1 MSIKKRLLATLGILF
16 LIMIGISVFSVLMLN
31 LVNQQSTVIAVE
43 LIPDLNNAQDL
54 NFDVARYR
62 STEFKHIV
70 LTTDKDMTDAETQMD
85 KYQKLVDEKLQA
97 IKSEGDPGI
106 DETIANW
113 EKYKTLHTQFIAL
126 SRSLDSDSAIKLM
139 MGDMKPLYDSLAKY
153 AQDRVDNENLNIQNA
168 SKEGDMQYLQSLY
181 ILIITSVIA
190 IGIGVFMGSVLL
202 RAIMKP
208 LKKFQDELT
217 ILAANGGDLTK
228 KIDVTSKDEMGDMA
242 KALNTFLQNLR
253 EIISEVNQNADA
265 VMESSVFVKDQMT
278 SLSGDLSDSS
288 ATTEELSASME
299 ETSASAQQISSSS
312 TELVEA
318 VSSLAERAAAG
329 ANMVNDI
336 NKRASELK
344 YSATNSRSVA
354 VGTYEDSKQKLE
366 LAIKRSEAIEEI
378 NHLSNSIMEISN
390 QTNLLALNASIEAA
404 RAGESGKGFA
414 VVASEIGSLAD
425 NSKST
430 VTEIQKIT
438 KDVVDA
444 VRDLSQGTTNLIDFM
459 DKTVIGDYN
468 SFVNVGDAY
477 GKDAGF
483 VDELV
488 SEISATSQ
496 ELTATIEGIM
506 RTIEDVSQAMTQ
518 GATGTQDVASQV
530 TKIAQI
536 AEEVE
541 THSANSQEKAQKLK
555 DTVGKFTV

>member
-16 LIMIGISVFSVLMLN
+16 LIMIGISLFSVLMLN

-153 AQDRVDNENLNIQNA
+153 AQDRVDTETLNIQNA
-168 SKEGDMQYLQSLY
+168 SKAGDIQYLQSLY

-541 THSANSQEKAQKLK
+541 THSTNSQDKAQKLK

>member
-1 MSIKKRLLATLGILF
+1 
-16 LIMIGISVFSVLMLN
+16 
-31 LVNQQSTVIAVE
+31 
-43 LIPDLNNAQDL
+43 
-54 NFDVARYR
+54 
-62 STEFKHIV
+62 
-70 LTTDKDMTDAETQMD
+70 
-85 KYQKLVDEKLQA
+85 
-97 IKSEGDPGI
+97 
-106 DETIANW
+106 
-113 EKYKTLHTQFIAL
+113 
-126 SRSLDSDSAIKLM
+126 
-139 MGDMKPLYDSLAKY
+139 
-153 AQDRVDNENLNIQNA
+153 
-168 SKEGDMQYLQSLY
+168 
-181 ILIITSVIA
+181 
-190 IGIGVFMGSVLL
+190 
-202 RAIMKP
+202 
-208 LKKFQDELT
+208 
-217 ILAANGGDLTK
+217 
-228 KIDVTSKDEMGDMA
+228 
-242 KALNTFLQNLR
+242 
-253 EIISEVNQNADA
+253 
-265 VMESSVFVKDQMT
+265 
-278 SLSGDLSDSS
+278 
-288 ATTEELSASME
+288 
-299 ETSASAQQISSSS
+299 
-312 TELVEA
+312 
-318 VSSLAERAAAG
+318 
-329 ANMVNDI
+329 
-336 NKRASELK
+336 
-344 YSATNSRSVA
+344 
-354 VGTYEDSKQKLE
+354 
-366 LAIKRSEAIEEI
+366 
-378 NHLSNSIMEISN
+378 MEISN

-541 THSANSQEKAQKLK
+541 SHSVNSQDKAQKLK

>member
-16 LIMIGISVFSVLMLN
+16 LIMIGISVFSVFMLN
-31 LVNQQSTVIAVE
+31 LVNQQSTVIAVD
-43 LIPDLNNAQDL
+43 LVPDLNNAQEL

-70 LTTDKDMTDAETQMD
+70 LKTDKDMTDAEAQMD
-85 KYQKLVDEKLQA
+85 KYQKQIDEKLQT
-97 IKSEGDPGI
+97 IKSEGDSGI
-106 DETIANW
+106 DEIITTW
-113 EKYKTLHTQFIAL
+113 ESYKTLHTQFITL
-126 SRSLDSDSAIKLM
+126 SRNLDSDSAITLM
-139 MGDMKPLYDSLAKY
+139 MGDMKPLYDSLSKY
-153 AQDRVDNENLNIQNA
+153 AQDRVDSETLNIQNT
-168 SKEGDMQYLQSLY
+168 SKAGDIQYLQSLY
-181 ILIITSVIA
+181 ILIITSTIA
-190 IGIGVFMGSVLL
+190 IGIGIFMGTILL

-265 VMESSVFVKDQMT
+265 VMQSSEFVKDQMT

-354 VGTYEDSKQKLE
+354 VGTYEDSKKKLE
-366 LAIKRSEAIEEI
+366 YAIKRSEAIEEI

-444 VRDLSQGTTNLIDFM
+444 VRELSQGTTNLIDFM

-468 SFVNVGDAY
+468 SFVNVGEAY

-541 THSANSQEKAQKLK
+541 SHSSNSQDKAQKLK

>member
-16 LIMIGISVFSVLMLN
+16 LIMIGISVFSVFMLN
-31 LVNQQSTVIAVE
+31 LVNQQSTVIAAE
-43 LIPDLNNAQDL
+43 LIPDLNSAQDL

-85 KYQKLVDEKLQA
+85 NYQKLVDEKLQT
-97 IKSEGDPGI
+97 IKSEEDPGI
-106 DETIANW
+106 DEAIAKW
-113 EKYKTLHTQFIAL
+113 EKYKTLHTQFITM
-126 SRSLDSDSAIKLM
+126 SRNLDSDGAIKLM
-139 MGDMKPLYDSLAKY
+139 MGDMKPLYDALSKY
-153 AQDRVDNENLNIQNA
+153 AQDRVDSENLNIQNA
-168 SKEGDMQYLQSLY
+168 SKAGDIQYLQSLY
-181 ILIITSVIA
+181 ILIITSTIA
-190 IGIGVFMGSVLL
+190 IGIGIFMGTVLL

-228 KIDVTSKDEMGDMA
+228 TIDVTSKDEMGDMA
-242 KALNTFLQNLR
+242 SALNRFLQNLR

-336 NKRASELK
+336 SKRASELK

-404 RAGESGKGFA
+404 RAGDSGKGFA

-444 VRDLSQGTTNLIDFM
+444 VRDLSQGTTSLIEFM

-468 SFVNVGDAY
+468 SFVNVGEAY

-541 THSANSQEKAQKLK
+541 SHSTSSQEKAQKLK

>member
-1 MSIKKRLLATLGILF
+1 
-16 LIMIGISVFSVLMLN
+16 
-31 LVNQQSTVIAVE
+31 
-43 LIPDLNNAQDL
+43 
-54 NFDVARYR
+54 
-62 STEFKHIV
+62 
-70 LTTDKDMTDAETQMD
+70 
-85 KYQKLVDEKLQA
+85 
-97 IKSEGDPGI
+97 
-106 DETIANW
+106 
-113 EKYKTLHTQFIAL
+113 
-126 SRSLDSDSAIKLM
+126 
-139 MGDMKPLYDSLAKY
+139 
-153 AQDRVDNENLNIQNA
+153 
-168 SKEGDMQYLQSLY
+168 
-181 ILIITSVIA
+181 
-190 IGIGVFMGSVLL
+190 
-202 RAIMKP
+202 
-208 LKKFQDELT
+208 
-217 ILAANGGDLTK
+217 
-228 KIDVTSKDEMGDMA
+228 
-242 KALNTFLQNLR
+242 
-253 EIISEVNQNADA
+253 
-265 VMESSVFVKDQMT
+265 MESSVFVKDQMT

-404 RAGESGKGFA
+404 RAGDSGKGFA

-541 THSANSQEKAQKLK
+541 SHSTSSQEKAQKLK